1 MRSDCSEVI
10 GGTELPGWC
19 AGGIIGG
26 GFERAPT
33 RSKVELGSGRL
44 FGNRSRV
51 LCLLDVVR
59 SGSEL
64 APPAAGAPR
73 CSLPPTRMVLG
84 DSSKWAWGRATVGGR
99 GHWGGHGRQRHGP
112 GRRAATW
119 SWPKPWGRPGP
130 HRRVELVPSVG
141 GVEKKGHMNKKEKY

>member
-84 DSSKWAWGRATVGGR
+84 ASSNGPGDAQRSGDVGIGEVTVDNGMAQVGG
-99 GHWGGHGRQRHGP
+99 QRHGR
-112 GRRAATW
+112 GLNHGGGLVHTDGWSSFLAWVAWRR
-119 SWPKPWGRPGP
+119 KDI
-130 HRRVELVPSVG
+130 
-141 GVEKKGHMNKKEKY
+141 